1 MVIGKYDTADKA
13 IAHFTVATLVKF
25 CILNKFCLQWGC
37 ICIEI
42 WITVKLG
49 LQRKYVYNE
58 IVNTEEQL
66 EIAID

>member
-1 MVIGKYDTADKA
+1 
-13 IAHFTVATLVKF
+13 
-25 CILNKFCLQWGC
+25 
-37 ICIEI
+37 
-42 WITVKLG
+42 VKLG